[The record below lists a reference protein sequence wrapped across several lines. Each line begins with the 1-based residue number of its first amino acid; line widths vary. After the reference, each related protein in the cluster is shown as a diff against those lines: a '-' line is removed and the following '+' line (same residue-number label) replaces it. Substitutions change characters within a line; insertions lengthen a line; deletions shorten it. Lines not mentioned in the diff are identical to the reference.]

1 MSKLHSS
8 IGVFSHARVAAYL
21 VVCVSLMLLAGGC
34 KTSSKVSVP
43 QLLSPLAEADTP
55 RLISEINRLATVRSL
70 RAKVDIQFLDTS
82 FAECGV
88 AEKYRTAEGSVTLQR
103 PGQVYLTID
112 GPFGVN
118 IAQMTSDGTQ
128 FRVAILRG
136 DEKYKKF
143 VKGTN
148 AADYG
153 KLSNGGAVD
162 CKEGGGNNN
171 NTADAMG
178 VRTVSAL
185 SSLRPQHFTDALL
198 LLPAATPG
206 ANFTYAQT
214 EDFVEEPDTRPTAKR
229 GARVVRGYY
238 LLVELVPVEAD
249 RARVTRRF
257 WFDRVGG
264 EVRLARVQTY
274 DPRGQLTTDV
284 VYKTPVNFGEAG
296 TYKLPSQVELTR
308 PQDRYSLRISY
319 QAPDAVKLDQSYEG
333 DVFDLK
339 NSWSLPEVDLDAQK
353 KE

>member
-1 MSKLHSS
+1 MYKRSPLLHFSS
-8 IGVFSHARVAAYL
+8 RVRRASYCFILAALL
-21 VVCVSLMLLAGGC
+21 VASAC
-34 KTSSKVSVP
+34 KPSSKVSVP
-43 QLLSPLAEADTP
+43 QLLSPLADADTAQ
-55 RLISEINRLATVRSL
+55 LLGEINRLAAVRSL
-70 RAKVDIQFLDTS
+70 RGKVDIQFLDTS

-118 IAQMTSDGTQ
+118 IAQMTSNGQQ
-128 FRVAILRG
+128 FRVAVLRG

-153 KLSNGGAVD
+153 RLPNSETPKCQGDGKKQDEMN
-162 CKEGGGNNN
+162 
-171 NTADAMG
+171 

-198 LLPAATPG
+198 VVPVATAG
-206 ANFTYAQT
+206 SNLIYAQS
-214 EDFVEEPDTRPTAKR
+214 EDFEEEADTRPNARR

-238 LLVELVPVEAD
+238 VLAELEPSAPN

-257 WFDRVGG
+257 WFDRVGSI
-264 EVRLARVQTY
+264 RLARVQTY
-274 DPRGQLTTDV
+274 DRRGQLTTDV
-284 VYKTPVNFGEAG
+284 IYKDQRPFGEEG
-296 TYKLPSQVELTR
+296 TYRLPAQIELTR

-319 QAPDAVKLDQSYEG
+319 QSPESVRLDRPYEANT
-333 DVFDLK
+333 FELT
-339 NSWSLPEVDLDAQK
+339 NSWGLEEVDLDNPK
-353 KE
+353 KPQ

>member
-1 MSKLHSS
+1 MSKLYS
-8 IGVFSHARVAAYL
+8 IVRVFSRARLAAYL
-21 VVCVSLMLLAGGC
+21 LVCVSLLMASGC
-34 KTSSKVSVP
+34 KPSSKVSVP
-43 QLLSPLAEADTP
+43 QLLSPLAEADTA
-55 RLISEINRLATVRSL
+55 RLIAEINRLATVRSL

-153 KLSNGGAVD
+153 KLSNGGAVN
-162 CKEGGGNNN
+162 CKEGGNGN

-238 LLVELVPVEAD
+238 LLVEFVPVEGD

-257 WFDRVGG
+257 WFDRIG

-274 DPRGQLTTDV
+274 DPRGQLMTDV

-319 QAPDAVKLDQSYEG
+319 QAPDAVKLDQSYER

-353 KE
+353 

>member
-1 MSKLHSS
+1 MFKVSS
-8 IGVFSHARVAAYL
+8 RTRLAGWLL
-21 VVCVSLMLLAGGC
+21 VVASLVAAGGC
-34 KTSSKVSVP
+34 NPSRKVSVP
-43 QLLSPLAEADTP
+43 QLLTPLAEADTS
-55 RLISEINRLATVRSL
+55 RLISEINRLAVVRSL
-70 RAKVDIQFLDTS
+70 RGKVDIQFLDTS

-118 IAQMTSDGTQ
+118 IAQMTSDGRQ
-128 FRVAILRG
+128 FRVAVLRG

-148 AADYG
+148 DADYG
-153 KLSNGGAVD
+153 KLPNAEPVKCNGNGD
-162 CKEGGGNNN
+162 Q
-171 NTADAMG
+171 ADAMG

-214 EDFVEEPDTRPTAKR
+214 ETFEEEPDARPRAKK

-238 LLVELVPVEAD
+238 LLVELVPLAEG

-257 WFDRVGG
+257 WFDRVG
-264 EVRLARVQTY
+264 ELRLARVQTY
-274 DPRGQLTTDV
+274 DARGQLTTDV
-284 VYKTPVNFGEAG
+284 VYKSPVNFGEAG
-296 TYKLPSQVELTR
+296 TYKLPSQIELTR
-308 PQDRYSLRISY
+308 PQDRYALRISY
-319 QAPDAVKLDQSYEG
+319 QTPESVKLDQPYEG
-333 DVFDLK
+333 EVFDLK
-339 NSWSLPEVDLDAQK
+339 NSWNLPEVDLDAGNRK
-353 KE
+353 

>member
-1 MSKLHSS
+1 MSKLYRKFKVS
-8 IGVFSHARVAAYL
+8 ARARGIAYL
-21 VVCVSLMLLAGGC
+21 SVVALLLASSGC
-34 KTSSKVSVP
+34 KPSSKVSVP
-43 QLLSPLAEADTP
+43 QLLAPLAEADTP
-55 RLISEINRLATVRSL
+55 RLIAEINRIAVVRSL

-128 FRVAILRG
+128 FRVAVLRG

-153 KLSNGGAVD
+153 KLPNGAAAN
-162 CKEGGGNNN
+162 CKEGNGGKD
-171 NTADAMG
+171 ADAMG
-178 VRTVSAL
+178 ARTVSAL

-198 LLPAATPG
+198 LLPAASEG
-206 ANFTYAQT
+206 ARFTYAQT
-214 EDFVEEPDTRPTAKR
+214 EAFEEEPDTRTGAKR

-238 LLVELVPVEAD
+238 VLVELAPLSEG

-257 WFDRVGG
+257 WFDRVG
-264 EVRLARVQTY
+264 ELRLARVQTY

-284 VYKTPVNFGEAG
+284 VYKAPVNFGEAG

-319 QAPDAVKLDQSYEG
+319 QAPEAVKLDTEFPVTAFQLE
-333 DVFDLK
+333 
-339 NSWSLPEVDLDAQK
+339 NSWGLPEVDLDAQK
-353 KE
+353 K